1 MKEECGAGGGAGLPF
16 EDFKEEDLKGDLG
29 DFGNGDYHS
38 LYFCKSYI
46 DPVLH
51 FGICRRWTNNVRN
64 KLLCVLMFE
73 SFVIDF

>member
-51 FGICRRWTNNVRN
+51 FGICRRAFF
-64 KLLCVLMFE
+64 CVLMFE
-73 SFVIDF
+73 SFVIDL